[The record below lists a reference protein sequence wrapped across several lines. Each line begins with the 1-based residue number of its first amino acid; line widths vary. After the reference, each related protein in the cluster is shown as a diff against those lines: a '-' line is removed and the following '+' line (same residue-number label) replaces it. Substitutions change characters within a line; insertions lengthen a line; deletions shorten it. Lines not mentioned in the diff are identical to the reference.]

1 MRKTMKMR
9 LNDASPEEW
18 DNAYNSV
25 VNNPPHYN
33 RGKVECIEAIEAMLT
48 KEEFIG
54 YLRGNS

>member
-1 MRKTMKMR
+1 MKMR